1 MYVLKRN
8 GTKCA
13 VSFDKIMSRIQ
24 KLCYGLD
31 VSQIDPVGV
40 AQKVIAGLYEGVST
54 KELDTLTSSITAS
67 MASVHPDYEK
77 LAARIS
83 ISNLHKETKK
93 SFSELV
99 KDLYI
104 YVHPETGKAAPLVS
118 QQLFD
123 LMSVKEIADR
133 VNSAIIYDRDF
144 QISYFGFKTMER
156 TYLKRMNNQVAERPQ
171 HMFMRVALGIHGDDI
186 DSALETYELMSL
198 KYFTHAT
205 PTLFNS
211 GTPRPALASCYLISM
226 KGDAMNS
233 IYETLTSCALIS
245 KNAGG
250 IGLHVHNIRASGSY
264 ISGTGGTSNG
274 LVPMLKVFNATARYC
289 DQGSKRPGAFAIY
302 LEPWHAD
309 VFDFIELRKNVGSDE
324 LRARDLFYALWI
336 PDLFM
341 KRVEADGDWT
351 LMCPQE
357 CPGLSDVHSAEFEKL
372 YCQYE
377 KDGKGRK
384 TVRAQKLWYAILESQ
399 VDTGGPF
406 MLYKDAC
413 NSKSNQKNLGTIKS
427 SNLCTEI
434 IEYSSPDETAVCL
447 TADTEIMTEN
457 GIRRLD
463 KLANEKII
471 SPYDDEK
478 LTLLQN
484 DNYSG
489 ILLDNG
495 VRDIYELDI
504 LGSRNIKATEDHKF
518 LTCLFD
524 GKTRKMTYEWKK
536 VKDLKIKDRIVTQ
549 ATDVLESY
557 KNARN
562 NIKEYMTLGWLTG
575 DGHFSDKVTYVC
587 FGKDDDISTV
597 ELVTNQLNEWR
608 DKLPIAECGHYKAVN
623 ISTDKCGTRSWQS
636 SQASLIKFLKNKG
649 MKCANGPKKTI
660 PDKIKYDASPSEIA
674 SFLSA
679 LFSADGT
686 VGNYD
691 RAYVSLSSA
700 SEKLLEDTQA
710 LLRCFG
716 VDSKFVFGTVK
727 SRGSKQGALNIHGA
741 KNIQNFADY
750 IGFNLHSGK
759 QAKLNIITQIIRKN
773 GNKCNS
779 HLTIRNIK
787 YAGKQQVYDIALPK
801 HHTFLAEGLV
811 THNCNLV
818 SVALPTFVDE
828 KQKSFD
834 FEKLRDVMKV
844 VTKNLNNVVNV
855 SFYPTKEAEKSNL
868 RHRPIGIGVQGLAD
882 VFMMLKIPY
891 ESDEAKALNK
901 RIFEHMYFWA
911 CWQSMELSQK
921 HGPYDS
927 YMVGNNDLGPCPA
940 AQGILQPDLWG
951 LKAEDYLTKDDLP
964 WDELRL
970 KIKEHG
976 LRNSLLLAP
985 MPTAT
990 SSQLLGYTESFE
1002 PLTSNIYV
1010 RRVTA
1015 GEFQVVNKYLLR
1027 DLLALKLWDKEG
1039 IMKSKII
1046 RARGSIQNI
1055 PEIPS
1060 EIKSIYKTVWEISQK
1075 NVIDMAADRGAFID
1089 QSQSM
1094 NLYIAQ
1100 PNFGKMTSMYFY
1112 GWKKG
1117 LKTGQYYHRSL
1128 PAADGIKF
1136 TVSSSEQQQQQP
1148 KKVEAQLPTKTETQ
1162 TENETA
1168 MLCSLE
1174 NKEACMSCSS

>member
-1 MYVLKRN
+1 LQ
-8 GTKCA
+8 
-13 VSFDKIMSRIQ
+13 S
-24 KLCYGLD
+24 
-31 VSQIDPVGV
+31 
-40 AQKVIAGLYEGVST
+40 
-54 KELDTLTSSITAS
+54 
-67 MASVHPDYEK
+67 
-77 LAARIS
+77 
-83 ISNLHKETKK
+83 
-93 SFSELV
+93 
-99 KDLYI
+99 
-104 YVHPETGKAAPLVS
+104 
-118 QQLFD
+118 
-123 LMSVKEIADR
+123 
-133 VNSAIIYDRDF
+133 
-144 QISYFGFKTMER
+144 
-156 TYLKRMNNQVAERPQ
+156 
-171 HMFMRVALGIHGDDI
+171 
-186 DSALETYELMSL
+186 
-198 KYFTHAT
+198 
-205 PTLFNS
+205 
-211 GTPRPALASCYLISM
+211 
-226 KGDAMNS
+226 
-233 IYETLTSCALIS
+233 
-245 KNAGG
+245 
-250 IGLHVHNIRASGSY
+250 
-264 ISGTGGTSNG
+264 
-274 LVPMLKVFNATARYC
+274 
-289 DQGSKRPGAFAIY
+289 
-302 LEPWHAD
+302 WHAD

-434 IEYSSPDETAVCL
+434 IEYSSPDETAVC
-447 TADTEIMTEN
+447 
-457 GIRRLD
+457 
-463 KLANEKII
+463 
-471 SPYDDEK
+471 
-478 LTLLQN
+478 
-484 DNYSG
+484 
-489 ILLDNG
+489 
-495 VRDIYELDI
+495 
-504 LGSRNIKATEDHKF
+504 
-518 LTCLFD
+518 
-524 GKTRKMTYEWKK
+524 
-536 VKDLKIKDRIVTQ
+536 
-549 ATDVLESY
+549 
-557 KNARN
+557 
-562 NIKEYMTLGWLTG
+562 
-575 DGHFSDKVTYVC
+575 
-587 FGKDDDISTV
+587 
-597 ELVTNQLNEWR
+597 
-608 DKLPIAECGHYKAVN
+608 
-623 ISTDKCGTRSWQS
+623 
-636 SQASLIKFLKNKG
+636 
-649 MKCANGPKKTI
+649 
-660 PDKIKYDASPSEIA
+660 
-674 SFLSA
+674 
-679 LFSADGT
+679 
-686 VGNYD
+686 
-691 RAYVSLSSA
+691 
-700 SEKLLEDTQA
+700 
-710 LLRCFG
+710 
-716 VDSKFVFGTVK
+716 
-727 SRGSKQGALNIHGA
+727 
-741 KNIQNFADY
+741 
-750 IGFNLHSGK
+750 
-759 QAKLNIITQIIRKN
+759 
-773 GNKCNS
+773 
-779 HLTIRNIK
+779 
-787 YAGKQQVYDIALPK
+787 
-801 HHTFLAEGLV
+801 
-811 THNCNLV
+811 NLV

-844 VTKNLNNVVNV
+844 VTKNLNNVIDV

-1136 TVSSSEQQQQQP
+1136 TVSSSEQQPQP
-1148 KKVEAQLPTKTETQ
+1148 KKVVEAQSTTQ
-1162 TENETA
+1162 TGTQAENESA

-1174 NKEACMSCSS
+1174 SCSS